1 MTESINL
8 QSRPARVER
17 LLSHK
22 GDEELVLLD
31 PEDGSYYT
39 LDEVGARIWEL
50 ADGTRTVAQIAEA
63 LDEEFEAPH
72 EEIQADL
79 LELLAELAASGLV
92 SDAGA

>member
-1 MTESINL
+1 LTESINL
-8 QSRPARVER
+8 QSRPVRVER

-50 ADGTRTVAQIAEA
+50 ADGTRTAAQIAEA
-63 LDEEFEAPH
+63 LDAEFDAPL

>member
-1 MTESINL
+1 
-8 QSRPARVER
+8 VER

-50 ADGTRTVAQIAEA
+50 ADGTRTAAQIAAA
-63 LDEEFEAPH
+63 LDEEFDAPL